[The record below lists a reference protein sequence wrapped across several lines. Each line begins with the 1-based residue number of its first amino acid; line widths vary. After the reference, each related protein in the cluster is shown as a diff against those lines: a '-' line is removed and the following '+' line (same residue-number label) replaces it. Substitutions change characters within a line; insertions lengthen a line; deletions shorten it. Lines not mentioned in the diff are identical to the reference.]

1 MHTNMYL
8 FWTFVHRGRHRKFC
22 YTKNI
27 LIITYIFF
35 YLCVIYLSDIMA
47 AMTLHLNRL
56 KSYLKDHKKN
66 YPKLVP
72 ALKALS
78 EFVGHDDIKET
89 VAKMVLYFISQCKIT
104 ELRRSKRKRKRTSQ
118 PRKRR
123 RTLSMTTSDD
133 EDEEYV
139 PTEDD
144 HAKMALI
151 ALLTHSLQQQEDSS
165 DDEEQDDDPPF
176 VVKCRERL
184 KYLQGHLVHTLL
196 LGKPGSGKTTFATL
210 LVDVWDA
217 LGIIDKR
224 RFKIT
229 KRSDWIGKYQGHSV
243 AKAKKLIESAKGG
256 VIFIDEA
263 YSLVSAKDGDD
274 MYGREVLTEIVEAMS
289 NVDKQVIFIM
299 AGYEN
304 DMKQMFCHNAG
315 LERRFG
321 YVYRFKSP
329 ASLMLENVFNK
340 QLRESKW
347 KTEKKD
353 RGKIREFFQRVHKK
367 IPHGGGSTK
376 QIIFHSKQAS
386 IVRQFPRKS
395 KHVLELAD
403 IEEGFKTFE
412 NHAKVFTAA
421 PPPPGMYL

>member
-1 MHTNMYL
+1 MLY
-8 FWTFVHRGRHRKFC
+8 FVSTYQYSIVLNYIVLQKL
-22 YTKNI
+22 K
-27 LIITYIFF
+27 LIMTYFF
-35 YLCVIYLSDIMA
+35 FEIQVIYFVVTMA

-56 KSYLKDHKKN
+56 KSYLKENKKH
-66 YPKLVP
+66 YPKLAP

-89 VAKMVLYFISQCKIT
+89 VAKMVLYFISQCKVT
-104 ELRRSKRKRKRTSQ
+104 ELRRSKRKRKRQS
-118 PRKRR
+118 PNRKRR
-123 RTLSMTTSDD
+123 RTMSVTNSDEED
-133 EDEEYV
+133 EDYV
-139 PTEDD
+139 PMEEED

-165 DDEEQDDDPPF
+165 DEEDEEEDPPF
-176 VVKCRERL
+176 VVKCRERM

-196 LGKPGSGKTTFATL
+196 LGKPGSGKTTFASL

-217 LGIIDKR
+217 LGIVDKR

-229 KRSDWIGKYQGHSV
+229 KRSDWVGKYQGHSV

-263 YSLVSAKDGDD
+263 YSIISSKDGDD

-289 NVDKQVIFIM
+289 NADKQVIFIM

-304 DMKQMFCHNAG
+304 DMKQLFSFNAG

-321 YVYRFKSP
+321 YVYRFKAP
-329 ASLMLENVFNK
+329 ASAMLENVFHK

-347 KTEKKD
+347 RVSKSD
-353 RGKIREFFQRVHKK
+353 RVKLKEFFQRVHKK

-386 IVRQFPRKS
+386 IVRQFPKKS
-395 KHVLELAD
+395 KHILSIAD

-412 NHAKVFTAA
+412 KHAKVFTAPA
-421 PPPPGMYL
+421 PPPSMYL